1 MKIKSIHKLALITVF
16 TVAACGGANAGS
28 DSHSSNSA
36 ETGGH
41 SNTEIS
47 LESYTATINEDNVT
61 MVDFYTTWCGPCKRM
76 APDVVKLRNEFAGK
90 ANVLQVDAEKYMDIS
105 SMYQLKGYPT
115 IMFFK
120 SGKLLAT
127 ELGMLSYSKLKS
139 KLESHM

>member
-127 ELGMLSYSKLKS
+127 ELGMLSYAKLKS

>member
-28 DSHSSNSA
+28 DSHTSNSA

-41 SNTEIS
+41 SNAEIS
-47 LESYTATINEDNVT
+47 LESYTATINEEKVT

-76 APDVVKLRNEFAGK
+76 APDVVKLRKDFMGK

-105 SMYQLKGYPT
+105 SKYQLKGYPT

-127 ELGMLSYSKLKS
+127 ELGMLSYAKLKS

>member
-16 TVAACGGANAGS
+16 TLAACGGANAGS

-47 LESYTATINEDNVT
+47 LESYTASINEDKVT

-105 SMYQLKGYPT
+105 SLYQLKGYPT

-127 ELGMLSYSKLKS
+127 ELGMLSYAKLKS

>member
-1 MKIKSIHKLALITVF
+1 MKSKSIYKLALIIVITV
-16 TVAACGGANAGS
+16 TACGGANAGS
-28 DSHSSNSA
+28 DSHVSASA

-41 SNTEIS
+41 STTELS
-47 LESYTATINEDNVT
+47 LESYTATINEDKVT

-76 APDVVKLRNEFAGK
+76 APDVVKIRREFAGK

-105 SMYQLKGYPT
+105 SKYQLKGYPT

-120 SGKLLAT
+120 GGKLLAT
-127 ELGMLSYSKLKS
+127 DLGMLSYAKLKS

>member
-16 TVAACGGANAGS
+16 TLAACGGANAGS

-41 SNTEIS
+41 SNTKIS
-47 LESYTATINEDNVT
+47 LESYTASINEDKVT

-105 SMYQLKGYPT
+105 SLYQLKGYPT

-127 ELGMLSYSKLKS
+127 ELGMLSYAKLKS